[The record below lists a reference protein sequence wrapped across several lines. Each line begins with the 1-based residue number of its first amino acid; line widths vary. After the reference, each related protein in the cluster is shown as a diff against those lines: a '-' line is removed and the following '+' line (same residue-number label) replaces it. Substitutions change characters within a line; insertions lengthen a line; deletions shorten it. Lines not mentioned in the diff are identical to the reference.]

1 MTLQLCTALCMFLF
15 HEDGNVFPSD
25 HSYVVYNHM
34 KHRPI
39 AALPPRC
46 SPSSRVRAKALHHM
60 NKEAEERGGSRQAQ
74 RKLADKLNGRKWL
87 QACTPLNIPVSLLG
101 SDGRQC

>member
-1 MTLQLCTALCMFLF
+1 
-15 HEDGNVFPSD
+15 
-25 HSYVVYNHM
+25 
-34 KHRPI
+34 
-39 AALPPRC
+39 
-46 SPSSRVRAKALHHM
+46 M